1 MRTEL
6 AMLFYSPIAWLILM
20 AFAVHVSFDFCDI
33 LQQIVNAKATGRL
46 IPFSVTNGLVL
57 GTFGYLEQI
66 QTVIYLYVPLLTMGV
81 MSREYSTESIK
92 LPYSSPV
99 STFQLIIG
107 KYKAL
112 AVCALIMTLIL
123 ALPVAV
129 MWAGVPNFDFGTV
142 AAGLLGLFLLICTYC
157 AIGLFMST
165 ITSYQVVAAIA
176 TLATLSV
183 LSLSLIH
190 I

>member
-46 IPFSVTNGLVL
+46 ITFSVTNGLVL

-112 AVCALIMTLIL
+112 AVCA
-123 ALPVAV
+123 
-129 MWAGVPNFDFGTV
+129 
-142 AAGLLGLFLLICTYC
+142 
-157 AIGLFMST
+157 S
-165 ITSYQVVAAIA
+165 S
-176 TLATLSV
+176 
-183 LSLSLIH
+183 
-190 I
+190 